1 MRIIPALERKDK
13 RDWKES
19 LKGWGITLL
28 VVLLIRAFILQA
40 YVIPTGSMEDTFLP
54 GDFLFVFKPVYG
66 VVIPFSS
73 VKIPERVYP
82 KRGETVVFRF
92 PYEPKD
98 YIKRVIAME
107 GDTVEIIN
115 KKVYINGRPLNE
127 PYAVFKDRN
136 IIEWPYEVPPAEFQ
150 RIWESGGFMGTEW
163 VRDNF
168 GPVVIPKGHIFVMGD
183 NRDFSWDSR
192 FWGPLDVRFLRGKPL
207 LIYFSWDPKRHRVRF
222 NRMFRVVWN
231 W

>member
-1 MRIIPALERKDK
+1 M
-13 RDWKES
+13 
-19 LKGWGITLL
+19 
-28 VVLLIRAFILQA
+28 VLLIRTFLLQA

-66 VVIPFSS
+66 ITIPLTNI
-73 VKIPERVYP
+73 KLP
-82 KRGETVVFRF
+82 KRVFPKRKETVVFRF

-98 YIKRVIAME
+98 YIKRTIALP

-115 KKVYINGRPLNE
+115 KKLYINGRPIRE
-127 PYAVFKDRN
+127 PYAVFKDDS
-136 IIEWPYEVPPAEFQ
+136 IIEWPYEIPPRQFQ
-150 RIWESGGFMGTEW
+150 RIWENGGFMNTPW

-168 GPVVIPKGHIFVMGD
+168 GPVVVPPGHIFVMGD

-192 FWGPLDVRFLRGKPL
+192 FWGPLDVKFLRGRPL
-207 LIYFSWDPKRHRVRF
+207 IIYFSWDPNRKIIRFKRILK
-222 NRMFRVVWN
+222 VVWE

>member
-1 MRIIPALERKDK
+1 
-13 RDWKES
+13 
-19 LKGWGITLL
+19 
-28 VVLLIRAFILQA
+28 
-40 YVIPTGSMEDTFLP
+40 MEDTFLP

-66 VVIPFSS
+66 IVIPFST

-82 KRGETVVFRF
+82 RRQETVVFQF

-115 KKVYINGRPLNE
+115 KKVYVNGRPLNE
-127 PYAVFKDRN
+127 PYVTFKDRR
-136 IIEWPYEVPPAEFQ
+136 IIEWPYEIPPGEFQ

-168 GPVVIPKGHIFVMGD
+168 GPVVVPEGGSEEAQ
-183 NRDFSWDSR
+183 RE
-192 FWGPLDVRFLRGKPL
+192 VRTTVSHSLELVGASGYL
-207 LIYFSWDPKRHRVRF
+207 LNKTAVDLKAG
-222 NRMFRVVWN
+222 
-231 W
+231 